1 MVIYMDAMCIYDA
14 NKKCNECNECEKE
27 FCMCDFALLGATHQ
41 RMKCTQCGMCYD
53 DPMDA

>member
-1 MVIYMDAMCIYDA
+1 MDAMCIYDA